1 MCLPSAFD
9 LLIGDETNPA
19 APAEAVPA
27 LPDVV
32 AAGATRLT
40 PIHYD
45 DWKARVELKQTS
57 NGDSSNG

>member
-1 MCLPSAFD
+1 M
-9 LLIGDETNPA
+9 LIGDETNPA